1 MSLTPLLIINQIDFS
16 SRIEAGSYNICTNQI
31 YKEFEDANY
40 TVHKRLLRNKVEGK
54 FRIFFRTMTQY
65 EAFKAAIEAVKSSVD
80 SSVPITVYDT
90 KANAMKN
97 INAFLDYTPTVNLDG
112 TMQAF
117 IDPFEIKVE
126 ER

>member
-1 MSLTPLLIINQIDFS
+1 MSLTSLLIINQIDFS
-16 SRIEAGSYNICTNQI
+16 SRIKAGSYDICTKQI
-31 YKEFEDANY
+31 FKEFEDANKSL
-40 TVHKRLLRNKVEGK
+40 HKRFLRNKVEGK
-54 FRIFFRTMTQY
+54 FEIFFRTMAQY
-65 EAFKAAIEAVKSSVD
+65 DAFTAAIEAVKSPTD

-90 KANAMKN
+90 KANGTKN
-97 INAFLDYTPTVNLDG
+97 INAFLEYTPKVNLDG